1 MIIKP
6 LIRLSFVAAVAT
18 VSAFSMALDLKV
30 TVHNIAPSNGV
41 FLTPVWFGIHD
52 GNFDSFSV
60 GTAASAGLESIA
72 EDGSPALIGSAFMA
86 SGFGSVGGVLNG
98 IGPIGPGSMTS
109 KIVSVDP
116 NDPKSRYFSFLSMV
130 IPSNDAFV
138 GNDNARQYSLFNEAG
153 QFIGADFIVLGS
165 RVFDAGTEVNDEIP
179 ANTAFLGQS
188 APNTGV
194 TENGVVGF
202 HQGFINGG
210 NILNAFPGADFTQPD
225 YQIARISVES
235 VPEPFSLI
243 ALGLGAAALVKRKR
257 KA

>member
-18 VSAFSMALDLKV
+18 VSALSMALDLKI
-30 TVHNIAPSNGV
+30 TVHNIAPTNGV

-60 GTAASAGLESIA
+60 GTAATAGLESIA
-72 EDGSPALIGSAFMA
+72 EDGSPALIGTEFMN

-98 IGPIGPGSMTS
+98 IGPIGPGSITS

-116 NDPKSRYFSFLSMV
+116 NDAKSRYFSFLSMV

-165 RVFDAGTEVNDEIP
+165 RVFDAGTEINDEIP
-179 ANTAFLGQS
+179 ANTAFLGQTS
-188 APNTGV
+188 PNTGV
-194 TENGVVGF
+194 TENGLVSFHNGF
-202 HQGFINGG
+202 NPGG
-210 NILNAFPGADFTQPD
+210 NILSAFPGADFTLPD

-235 VPEPFSLI
+235 VPEPFSII
-243 ALGLGAAALVKRKR
+243 ALSLGAVAMLRRRRK
-257 KA
+257 